1 MEWRGV
7 DDEHDKGTT
16 RNDPDEVVLVA
27 NYVFPERKTNFC
39 FDSKDLRARRLG
51 GCQTD
56 AKNLPLTLKHWVK
69 KIDKYTIYDSCHRN
83 CPVRLVIR
91 TNRLSLSKCLD
102 LLRPVKGLSFVI
114 DEVGAVLLEV
124 A

>member
-1 MEWRGV
+1 MKLYLLLTTFFPNGKRAFALTA
-7 DDEHDKGTT
+7 KTYGTG
-16 RNDPDEVVLVA
+16 
-27 NYVFPERKTNFC
+27 
-39 FDSKDLRARRLG
+39 LG
-51 GCQTD
+51 GYQTD

-69 KIDKYTIYDSCHRN
+69 KIDRYTIYKSCHRDR
-83 CPVRLVIR
+83 PATLVVR

-102 LLRPVKGLSFVI
+102 LLRSGKGLPFVV